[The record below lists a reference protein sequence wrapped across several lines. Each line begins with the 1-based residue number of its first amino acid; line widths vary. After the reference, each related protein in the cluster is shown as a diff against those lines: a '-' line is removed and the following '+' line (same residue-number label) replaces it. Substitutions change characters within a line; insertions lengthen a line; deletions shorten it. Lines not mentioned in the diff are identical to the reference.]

1 MQQNNN
7 LLALCG
13 TATKA
18 HELFDEDTKMSDTL
32 TLGWEEW
39 IDLSD
44 LGLPAIKAKVDTG
57 AKTSALHAVEIE
69 PFGPATN
76 PQVRFL
82 IQPDPKNPSLELTCS
97 AKVVDRRDVTSSNG
111 ETELRYV
118 IETRAKIGDKS
129 WPIQVTLTN
138 RENMA
143 YRMLLGRQA
152 IGDDMV
158 VDPNVSFAQAEL
170 SFEAYKSLPK
180 RKPVRRPLRIALLSR
195 EPNSY
200 SSKRLVEAG
209 EARGHVVEVIDTRR
223 CYMRIGGLRPEV
235 HYDGKSLPYY
245 DAVIPRIGASIT
257 AYGTAVLR
265 QFASTGAYCLNTAN
279 GIIASRDKLLAHQLL
294 SDAHIG
300 MPLTTFASSPKDT
313 KDLISLAG
321 GAPVVVKLLQSTQ
334 GRGVVLAETRK
345 AAESLVDA
353 FRGLDANFLVQQF
366 VTEAAGADVR
376 CFVIGN
382 RVVGA
387 MRRRAAEGEFRSNLH
402 RGGTAEAVKLSKD
415 ERETARKAARILG
428 LKVAGV
434 DLLQSE
440 SGPKVLEVNSSP
452 GLEGIET
459 STGIDVADQIYQFL
473 ESRVR
478 PLSKQK
484 DALRAH

>member
-1 MQQNNN
+1 M
-7 LLALCG
+7 
-13 TATKA
+13 T
-18 HELFDEDTKMSDTL
+18 DTL

-39 IDLSD
+39 IDLPD
-44 LGLPAIKAKVDTG
+44 IGLPAIKAKVDTG

-69 PFGPATN
+69 PFGPANN

-82 IQPDPKNPSLELTCS
+82 IQPDPKNPNLELTCS

-111 ETELRYV
+111 ETELRFV
-118 IETRAKIGDKS
+118 IETKAKIGNKT
-129 WPIQVTLTN
+129 WPIQITLTN

-158 VDPNVSFAQAEL
+158 VDPNESFVQREL
-170 SFEAYKSLPK
+170 SYDAYKALPK

-257 AYGTAVLR
+257 SYGTAVLR

-279 GIIASRDKLLAHQLL
+279 GIVASRDKLLAHQLL

-366 VTEAAGADVR
+366 VAEAAGADVR

-402 RGGTAEAVKLSKD
+402 RGGTAEPVKLSKV
-415 ERETARKAARILG
+415 ERETARKAARVLG

-440 SGPKVLEVNSSP
+440 TGPKVLEVNSSP
-452 GLEGIET
+452 GLEGIEK

-484 DALRAH
+484 DALRVN